1 MPQNTTDVEHH
12 VLLDLRWYLV
22 IQVLNRVPDV
32 ARLANLAGD
41 NIGARNSHR
50 VCARINLARKM
61 AGLLLTR
68 GGLDI
73 TDLANIHK
81 KDNAETAK
89 MYAEL
94 SDRLGIIWMNRCVED
109 LEVEGRWQAIARSN
123 LRDDFYRIRR
133 DIATDLLSGRSRGTP
148 LEVFERWMEKNSAA
162 VRKFDAIL
170 TEMRLRDDIDFAT
183 LSVAA
188 QELRKLS
195 DAN

>member
-1 MPQNTTDVEHH
+1 
-12 VLLDLRWYLV
+12 
-22 IQVLNRVPDV
+22 
-32 ARLANLAGD
+32 
-41 NIGARNSHR
+41 
-50 VCARINLARKM
+50 M
-61 AGLLLTR
+61 AHDATG
-68 GGLDI
+68 
-73 TDLANIHK
+73 
-81 KDNAETAK
+81 
-89 MYAEL
+89 
-94 SDRLGIIWMNRCVED
+94 SCVWRPEG

-133 DIATDLLSGRSRGTP
+133 DIATDLLSGRNRGTP

-183 LSVAA
+183 LSVAG